1 MAALNFPSSP
11 TDGQTYTANDAVFVY
26 NASIGVWDPQ
36 PDPAAL
42 FYANSEILVLDNI
55 STYFDGVTSRFQPTI
70 DGNAISIDNQLR
82 LILTIDGVIQ
92 EVNAPDTT
100 WMSEIPRWGFRID
113 AEGFIQ
119 FTEAP
124 PIGSV
129 FNARLFPGSDTDT
142 ATNQYPFNAVD
153 ILLGV

>member
-11 TDGQTYTANDAVFVY
+11 TDGQTYSANGAVFVY
-26 NASIGVWDPQ
+26 NSSIGVWDPQ
-36 PDPAAL
+36 PDPASL

-55 STYFDGVTSRFQPTI
+55 SPYFDGITSRFQPTI
-70 DGNAISIDNQLR
+70 DGIPISIDNQLR

-92 EVNAPDTT
+92 EVNAPETT
-100 WMSEIPRWGFRID
+100 WLSEIPRWGFRLD
-113 AEGFIQ
+113 EDGFIL

-124 PIGSV
+124 PAGSV
-129 FNARLFPGSDTDT
+129 FNAKVISGSDTDT
-142 ATNQYPFNAVD
+142 VTNQYPFNAVD